1 MSNVIEVL
9 TAKELAGLL
18 KVSERT
24 ILDLARGGKIPHRRV
39 GNRWRFVFSEV
50 LDSLLVLPDEKDNEE
65 AERRRFIAPTEAD
78 IDWG

>member
-1 MSNVIEVL
+1 MSNVVEIM
-9 TAKELAGLL
+9 TAKELAERL

-39 GNRWRFVFSEV
+39 GSLWRFIFKEV
-50 LDSLLVLPDEKDNEE
+50 LDSLLVLPIEDTDETD
-65 AERRRFIAPTEAD
+65 RPQRFSTPTEAD